1 MGIKMTKRS
10 NPETLKNL
18 IPTTQRSKE
27 EARELGRKGG
37 QRSGEVRREK
47 KMLRELAE
55 EKLLE
60 KMSNG
65 KTMQDNL
72 ITKAASLAFSNKAKL
87 SEVLKFF
94 EIMRDTSGQKPVDKV
109 AQTDTEGKDIPQIEI
124 LPVAV
129 MNKSDENIN

>member
-1 MGIKMTKRS
+1 MTKRS
-10 NPETLKNL
+10 SPETLKNL
-18 IPTTQRSKE
+18 IPTNKRSKE

-72 ITKAASLAFSNKAKL
+72 ITKAASLAFSNNAKL

-109 AQTDTEGKDIPQIEI
+109 AHTDSEGKDIPSIEI

-129 MNKSDENIN
+129 MDKTDENIN